1 MTVITILKYI
11 HLAVAV
17 GLVVTI
23 LLQNRGSS
31 MGVVFGGG
39 GGSTFRS
46 RRGVEAI
53 LFNATVILGLVFAIN
68 ALIIAILNA
77 RPVV

>member
-1 MTVITILKYI
+1 MTIMTLLKYLQ
-11 HLAVAV
+11 LAVAI
-17 GLVVTI
+17 GLIVVV

-53 LFNATVILGLVFAIN
+53 LFNATIVLSIVFAVN

-77 RPVV
+77 RPAI